1 MTDMH
6 SFDESTDELAWQI
19 FRYALNRVRLDPPP
33 LDGPRSAEDLAA
45 AVGATI
51 TAEGLGGT
59 RALQLFTDELAPS
72 CISTDHQRYLSFVPN
87 APTEAAVLFD
97 VVVGASSLYG
107 GSWLEGAGAVHAEN
121 EALRWLADLVGL
133 PPSAGGVFVSGGTA
147 GNLSALV
154 AARHHAR
161 SRRHAQHK
169 RDSGPVRWGVVASA
183 TAHSSIAAAAAVMDV
198 EIVPAET
205 NSERKLTGAAVS
217 KALASAP
224 ADVCVFAVV
233 ATAGSTNLGIV
244 DDLATVSA
252 MCAENDTW
260 FHVDAAYGGAALAA
274 PSVRDRFAGIE
285 RSDSVVIDPHK
296 WLFAPYDCA
305 ALLYRE
311 PEIARRAHAQHAGYL
326 EPLEGAGWNPSDYAH
341 VLTRRA
347 RGLPLWFS
355 LATHGTRAYSEAVEH
370 TIELAREIATVI
382 AADDRFEL
390 VVEPELSV
398 VAFRRR
404 GWDTSQY
411 DEWSRRLLESGQ
423 AFVTPTTV
431 DGETALRFCIVS
443 PRTTLNGLREILD
456 TL

>member
-33 LDGPRSAEDLAA
+33 LDGPRSAEELSA

-51 TAEGLGGT
+51 TADGLGGT
-59 RALQLFTDELAPS
+59 RALQLFTEELAPS

-121 EALRWLADLVGL
+121 EALRWLADLAGL
-133 PPSAGGVFVSGGTA
+133 PSSAGGVFVSGGTA

-161 SRRHAQHK
+161 SEHNDVQ
-169 RDSGPVRWGVVASA
+169 PRWAVVAAA
-183 TAHSSIAAAAAVMDV
+183 TAHSSIQAAAAVMDI
-198 EIVPAET
+198 EIVHADVDA
-205 NSERKLTGAAVS
+205 RRRLTGKAVS
-217 KALASAP
+217 QAIASVP
-224 ADVCVFAVV
+224 SDVSVFAVV

-244 DDLATVSA
+244 DDLKSVSMA
-252 MCAENDTW
+252 CAEHNVW

-274 PSVRDRFAGIE
+274 PSVSGRFVGID

-305 ALLYRE
+305 ALLYRD
-311 PEIARRAHAQHAGYL
+311 PEIARRAHTQHAGYL
-326 EPLEGAGWNPSDYAH
+326 EPLEGSDWNPSDYAH

-370 TIELAREIATVI
+370 TIRLAGEIAEVI
-382 AADDRFEL
+382 SADDRFEL
-390 VVEPELSV
+390 IVEPELSV
-398 VAFRRR
+398 VAFRRQ
-404 GWDTSQY
+404 GWDASRY
-411 DEWSRRLLESGQ
+411 HEWSRELLESGQ

-431 DGETALRFCIVS
+431 DGSTALRFCIVS
-443 PRTTLNGLREILD
+443 PRTTLDGLRGILD